1 MERRVITVIR
11 DPSSPLGKRFALG
24 RDGTIRKPPGVQVG
38 FGHGE
43 THVITTHAELAELLR
58 RVGGDPH
65 SAIMPDGFKGIA
77 PGEPFVVL
85 SEKELKARLGK
96 AKREDVTGVHTILV
110 DGAPVRAVGR
120 LKENIL
126 PGAWRLLDRDVDS
139 FTPERFAQ
147 MGFDEWLQA
156 VDLLLPGAAAT
167 SYVRAGST
175 SQRVL
180 RDGVSLSSGNGH
192 VWVMLEDPDDG
203 ERTQQAIRVRAIE
216 QGLHWLKP
224 RFSRTTGEVVSQ
236 GQVTTVIDPSVW
248 TPGRLVFVGQPVVSG
263 GLEVAPL
270 GVEVVESIE
279 PTLWTLHAQMPEPNK
294 VRELTRSAGCEV
306 HVVGTGDAVKF
317 EAYDLR
323 LDTIL
328 ETPAGDMLVSAAMES
343 RRALRCQTPFRESE
357 SMAAKFNFSHEG
369 RPFVHDVGTGI
380 THWLTDEDWVPMRDA
395 GMASGFDAIEPGD
408 EESPPSPPKPA
419 VTLDTLRAD
428 LKAMHAAGEPV
439 DAIAAKFVRKL
450 IKARLNSVQEEL
462 ALKDV
467 KRATGLSLAT
477 LRETL
482 RSAKLEGLDDED
494 IGGNTHSDYAT
505 RLLVLI
511 AKDSG
516 GHAPVGVEGNIYVV
530 GADNVWRGK
539 LATDYEVEV
548 GREFSGMEHC
558 HRRSDYTGIANH
570 AYAIAAQGN
579 SEFFADAPV
588 GMASPDGMFYKL
600 GENGELRIE
609 KLTAQHR
616 QRFVVGAVPK
626 PMATPLFNQFLHE
639 TFTSAEPGDEQEQI
653 ALLQE
658 VMGAVMLGVMA
669 RYEKAVFLYG
679 EGRAGK
685 GTIQKVMDELVPK
698 DWRTAVSPF
707 KWDSEYYVASLAGKR
722 LNLVGEL
729 PQSQPIPA
737 AEFKTVT
744 GRDQLTGRH
753 PSGRPFLFRC
763 EAAHIFN
770 SNHLINTIDHSE
782 AFFSRWITLEF
793 RNSRANAG
801 PGAIDVDLAAKI
813 VRTELP
819 GVLWWALQGAR
830 RLVARGHFEP
840 GQTHVSLMARWRRR
854 TDSVLEFLHDADWC
868 VLEPTTGLALR
879 RGDVFEAYVAWASSS
894 GRKSV
899 GKQKFYEMLESPKC
913 RALGV
918 YVTRH
923 PKHREVVLGVQM
935 AENCTHMVGVFD
947 LQNSADS
954 ETEHAELCGFGDSE
968 ECDLV

>member
-11 DPSSPLGKRFALG
+11 DPSNTLGKRFSLS
-24 RDGTIRKPPGVQVG
+24 RDGAIKKSPGVQVA
-38 FGHGE
+38 FGWGE
-43 THVITTHAELAELLR
+43 THVVATHDDLAALLR
-58 RVGGDPH
+58 LVGGDPH
-65 SAIMPDGFKGIA
+65 AAVMPDSFKGIE
-77 PGEPFVVL
+77 PGEQFVVL
-85 SEKELKARLGK
+85 SEKELKARLDK
-96 AKREDVTGVHTILV
+96 TKREEVTGVHTLTI
-110 DGAPVRAVGR
+110 DGRQVRAVGR

-126 PGAWRLLDRDVDS
+126 PGAWRLLDRDIDS
-139 FTPERFAQ
+139 FTPERFAR
-147 MGFDEWLQA
+147 MGFAEWLQA
-156 VDLLLPGAAAT
+156 IDLLLPGAAAT
-167 SYVRAGST
+167 SYVRTGST

-180 RDGVSLSSGNGH
+180 RDGVPLSGGNGH
-192 VWVMLEDPDDG
+192 VWMMLENPDDG

-224 RFSRTTGEVVSQ
+224 RFSRTTGQQVSA

-248 TPGRLVFVGQPVVSG
+248 TPGRLVFVGQPVVAG

-279 PTLWTLHAQMPEPNK
+279 PTLWTLHAQMPEPAK

-306 HVVGTGDAVKF
+306 HVVGEGSAVKF
-317 EAYDLR
+317 EAFDLR
-323 LDTIL
+323 LDTVL
-328 ETPAGDMLVSAAMES
+328 ETPAGDMLVSTALEA

-357 SMAAKFNFSHEG
+357 SMAAKFNFSHDG

-380 THWLTDEDWVPMRDA
+380 THWLTDEDWLPLRDA
-395 GMASGFDAIEPGD
+395 DIASGFGVVEDDGEPM
-408 EESPPSPPKPA
+408 PPPKPA
-419 VTLDTLRAD
+419 VTLDTLRGD
-428 LKAMHAAGEPV
+428 LKAMQEAGEP
-439 DAIAAKFVRKL
+439 AEALAGKFVRKL
-450 IKARLNSVQEEL
+450 NKARLNSVQEEL
-462 ALKDV
+462 ALKDL
-467 KRATGLSLAT
+467 KRATGLSLGT

-482 RSAKLEGLDDED
+482 RAAKLEGLDDED
-494 IGGNTHSDYAT
+494 IGGNTHADYAT
-505 RLLVLI
+505 RLLVSI

-530 GADNVWRGK
+530 GVDHVWRGK
-539 LATDYEVEV
+539 LAADYEVEV

-579 SEFFADAPV
+579 AEFFADAPV

-600 GENGELRIE
+600 GDNGELRIE

-616 QRFVVGAVPK
+616 QRFIVGAVPK
-626 PMATPLFNQFLHE
+626 PMATPMFDRFLHE
-639 TFTSAEPGDEQEQI
+639 TFASELPGDELEQV

-658 VMGAVMLGVMA
+658 VMGAIMLGIMA

-685 GTIQKVMDELVPK
+685 GTIQKIMDELVPR

-707 KWDSEYYVASLAGKR
+707 KWDSEYYIASLAGKR

-793 RNSRANAG
+793 RNSRANADA
-801 PGAIDVDLAAKI
+801 GAIDVDLAAKI
-813 VRTELP
+813 IKAELP

-830 RLVARGHFEP
+830 RLVARGHFAP
-840 GQTHVSLMARWRRR
+840 GQTHTSLMARWRRR
-854 TDSVLEFLHDADWC
+854 TDSVLEFLHDAEWC
-868 VLEPTTGLALR
+868 VLEVLPGQGLK
-879 RGDVFEAYVAWASSS
+879 RGDLFITYCAWANGS
-894 GRKSV
+894 GRKPV

-913 RALGV
+913 RALGLR
-918 YVTRH
+918 VTRH
-923 PKHREVVLGVQM
+923 AEFRELVTGVQV
-935 AENCTHMVGVFD
+935 AENCGHMVGVFD
-947 LQNSADS
+947 LQKNAGSDS
-954 ETEHAELCGFGDSE
+954 ECAENHTSDDGAD
-968 ECDLV
+968 CDLV